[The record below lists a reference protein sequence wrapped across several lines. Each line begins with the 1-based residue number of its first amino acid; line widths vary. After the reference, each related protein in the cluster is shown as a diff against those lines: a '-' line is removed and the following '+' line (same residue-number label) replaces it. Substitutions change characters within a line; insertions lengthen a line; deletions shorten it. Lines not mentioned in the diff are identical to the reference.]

1 MNGYPQTDFLLRRNL
16 KDAGFGPKGTE
27 EFLRLNGNVREQLVL
42 LARQRLALL
51 KKGHDNQPIT
61 TNVSPRQRKRSA
73 RASNRNSNQ

>member
-27 EFLRLNGNVREQLVL
+27 EFLHLNGNVREQLVL

-51 KKGHDNQPIT
+51 KKVHDNQSRIDCLDHLI
-61 TNVSPRQRKRSA
+61 
-73 RASNRNSNQ
+73 NQMKGMQS

>member
-27 EFLRLNGNVREQLVL
+27 EFLRLNADGNVREQLVQ

-51 KKGHDNQPIT
+51 KKVHDNQSRIDCLDHLI
-61 TNVSPRQRKRSA
+61 NKMKGIQS
-73 RASNRNSNQ
+73 